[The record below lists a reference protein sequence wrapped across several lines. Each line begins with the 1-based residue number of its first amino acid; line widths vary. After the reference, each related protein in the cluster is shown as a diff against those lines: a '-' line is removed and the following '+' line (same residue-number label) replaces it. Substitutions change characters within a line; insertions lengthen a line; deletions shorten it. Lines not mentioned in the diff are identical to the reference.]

1 MKEPQGT
8 QSGNNQGDWQLICP
22 YNKLWLTINPNV
34 FSIIFDL
41 LNVRKDDIV
50 GTRRQLVSSNSY
62 IFIDSLALLH
72 TCLGIK
78 AKCVHI
84 SCTIRY
90 QSSNNFIYRITKKLI
105 FVFHCPFILKR
116 ESFKNVWLLWLWQM
130 NIFHWIYDS
139 PFFALDTVIWSKPE
153 HFLIRDGLRED
164 RCSIKCL
171 LKVYKNGLVN
181 GNHKL

>member
-8 QSGNNQGDWQLICP
+8 QSDNNQGDWQLICP

-78 AKCVHI
+78 AKCVHNT
-84 SCTIRY
+84 CTIRY
-90 QSSNNFIYRITKKLI
+90 QSSNNFIYRITKKTDFCFSLSIYSETWKLQECLAPLTSTNEYFSLNLWFTFLRPWYGHLI
-105 FVFHCPFILKR
+105 EARTFSHQRWTTWRSLFDK
-116 ESFKNVWLLWLWQM
+116 M
-130 NIFHWIYDS
+130 
-139 PFFALDTVIWSKPE
+139 
-153 HFLIRDGLRED
+153 
-164 RCSIKCL
+164 SIKS
-171 LKVYKNGLVN
+171 V
-181 GNHKL
+181 